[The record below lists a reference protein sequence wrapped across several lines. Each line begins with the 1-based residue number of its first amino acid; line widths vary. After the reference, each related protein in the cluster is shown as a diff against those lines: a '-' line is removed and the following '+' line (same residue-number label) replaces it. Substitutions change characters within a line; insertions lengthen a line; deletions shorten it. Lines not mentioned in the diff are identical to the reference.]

1 MAKVAIQGGGPNYL
15 GKQKEVKVPVKW
27 KSSPDHP
34 DTELAYITEPEKKV
48 LIALNMHGGLEDGK
62 PNKGPKGIISLQ
74 GDMGSVKSDGK
85 GGHVGTGGGDYPT
98 GKTPKLPPAVAAAIA
113 AGKPTSVDTRED
125 EKRAKREAREFR
137 ETKYGQGY
145 QPINFIEKASY
156 FQRQR
161 DLELAKKRALQKYKD
176 VEQYLV
182 PFDDYTMSG
191 QKMAE
196 LRGYTFDNQ
205 GNITGYDR
213 DKATAYGY
221 DIEKLAKGK
230 KYLGSNIGT
239 DLEKYRENLYDVNS
253 LNHPLLNKLRP
264 DTQRSVLNTLG
275 KAAEYN
281 ILGIN
286 APNMTNQQISDEMY
300 RLRNLGRTQDQI
312 NFIEGGP
319 SGGGGGQQYIPYLPP
334 EEDEVEEDEFEY
346 RFGNEQKVGADVTRG
361 FYNQGGRIPRA
372 FGGIMDSATGRKAY
386 GLGSIFKSVGKAI
399 GKVGKAAGKVLSS
412 DLGKA
417 AIAGAMFYYGG
428 GGAGAFKNK
437 SFFGGLGQLG
447 KNFMSTKNPLLF
459 SDGAFNPL
467 KMAGLI
473 TLGGAAMGPAKQD
486 SLEGFNNRGGRL
498 IDPITG
504 EEGTPA
510 SMRASLNDA
519 LDNADGDPDKI
530 KAITNAY
537 AFLGPDQRL
546 GTYLPYET
554 YGVKDGGLIRSRFSL
569 GGSGG
574 QPLPADPTKPIN
586 PFAPKPI
593 GPVLPNRAGGYGRQ
607 RVMAEEGGLMNLGG
621 MEKDYR
627 NEGGFVPIGREEK
640 ADDVPARLSVNEFVF
655 TADAVRNAGGGDI
668 DKGAEVMENMM
679 KNLENGG
686 RVSEESQGNTGA
698 QEMFSV
704 SERIGEVI

>member
-1 MAKVAIQGGGPNYL
+1 
-15 GKQKEVKVPVKW
+15 
-27 KSSPDHP
+27 
-34 DTELAYITEPEKKV
+34 LAYITPNEVEKLKTLGGQETMTPEGIPAYPESDYYGVSQDDFAKGDFSKST
-48 LIALNMHGGLEDGK
+48 D
-62 PNKGPKGIISLQ
+62 PN
-74 GDMGSVKSDGK
+74 VGK
-85 GGHVGTGGGDYPT
+85 GSTFETYRGDKNVG
-98 GKTPKLPPAVAAAIA
+98 
-113 AGKPTSVDTRED
+113 VDNYL
-125 EKRAKREAREFR
+125 KQ
-137 ETKYGQGY
+137 KYGTTKQ
-145 QPINFIEKASY
+145 QKEAKKALDKGQRYSY
-156 FQRQR
+156 GKNQTGFQKVKTYFSNKQRQR
-161 DLELAKKRALQKYKD
+161 NLELAKKRALQKYKD

-213 DKATAYGY
+213 NKATAYGY

-253 LNHPLLNKLRP
+253 LDHPLLNKLRP
-264 DTQRSVLNTLG
+264 DTQRSVENTLG

-334 EEDEVEEDEFEY
+334 EEDEVKEDEFEY

-372 FGGIMDSATGRKAY
+372 FGGIMDTATGRKAY

-428 GGAGAFKNK
+428 GGKFAPGGMKGFSAGN
-437 SFFGGLGQLG
+437 FF
-447 KNFMSTKNPLLF
+447 SSKNPLLF
-459 SDGAFNPL
+459 NKAGELSLGKL
-467 KMAGLI
+467 GLTSMALPY
-473 TLGGAAMGPAKQD
+473 LMGDPKPNED
-486 SLEGFNNRGGRL
+486 IGMTDRGGRL

-554 YGVKDGGLIRSRFSL
+554 YGVKDGGLIRSRFAL
-569 GGSGG
+569 GG

-607 RVMAEEGGLMNLGG
+607 RVMAQEGGLMNLGG

>member
-1 MAKVAIQGGGPNYL
+1 L
-15 GKQKEVKVPVKW
+15 LLPV
-27 KSSPDHP
+27 
-34 DTELAYITEPEKKV
+34 
-48 LIALNMHGGLEDGK
+48 
-62 PNKGPKGIISLQ
+62 
-74 GDMGSVKSDGK
+74 
-85 GGHVGTGGGDYPT
+85 
-98 GKTPKLPPAVAAAIA
+98 
-113 AGKPTSVDTRED
+113 ED
-125 EKRAKREAREFR
+125 E
-137 ETKYGQGY
+137 
-145 QPINFIEKASY
+145 I
-156 FQRQR
+156 
-161 DLELAKKRALQKYKD
+161 
-176 VEQYLV
+176 
-182 PFDDYTMSG
+182 
-191 QKMAE
+191 
-196 LRGYTFDNQ
+196 
-205 GNITGYDR
+205 
-213 DKATAYGY
+213 
-221 DIEKLAKGK
+221 
-230 KYLGSNIGT
+230 
-239 DLEKYRENLYDVNS
+239 
-253 LNHPLLNKLRP
+253 
-264 DTQRSVLNTLG
+264 
-275 KAAEYN
+275 
-281 ILGIN
+281 
-286 APNMTNQQISDEMY
+286 
-300 RLRNLGRTQDQI
+300 
-312 NFIEGGP
+312 
-319 SGGGGGQQYIPYLPP
+319 
-334 EEDEVEEDEFEY
+334 EY

-386 GLGSIFKSVGKAI
+386 GLGSIFK
-399 GKVGKAAGKVLSS
+399 KVGKAAKKVLSS
-412 DLGKA
+412 DIGKA
-417 AIAGAMFYYGG
+417 AIAGAAFYYGG
-428 GGAGAFKNK
+428 GGRMPFTEAFKSK
-437 SFFGGLGQLG
+437 GFGGAKLFGEGSFFS
-447 KNFMSTKNPLLF
+447 KANPLLF
-459 SDGAFNPL
+459 SANKAGEQVFNPL

-473 TLGGAAMGPAKQD
+473 TLGGALAGPAKQD

-574 QPLPADPTKPIN
+574 QPIPTDPTKPIN